1 MQAGAPVTLELNPPV
16 ELATAVGDGCRA
28 VPEGVM
34 VVRLPPFSK
43 DTTGPIVEDELVA
56 GAVEDVISGTKYNQ
70 SLDLQ
75 KRAVTMD
82 DGPVGVEDVGDVEIE
97 DDVMEVEGVCC
108 RGKTTARAMLLDK
121 AMEIRARFTRTRIVG
136 VCFQKVVDSEIWRES
151 REMETSE
158 AEGAS

>member
-1 MQAGAPVTLELNPPV
+1 
-16 ELATAVGDGCRA
+16 
-28 VPEGVM
+28 
-34 VVRLPPFSK
+34 
-43 DTTGPIVEDELVA
+43 
-56 GAVEDVISGTKYNQ
+56 
-70 SLDLQ
+70 
-75 KRAVTMD
+75 MD
-82 DGPVGVEDVGDVEIE
+82 DGPVGVEDVVEVE
-97 DDVMEVEGVCC
+97 GGVESKDDAAMEVEGVCC